1 LSLLVV
7 VVGFWSVLVA
17 SAFISEVVTVVFCW
31 IEVVVI
37 LVVTEIIFLVVV
49 FLVLSLSLLPLPSP
63 PRVIEKIPEE
73 EPLEAILLA
82 ATLKAEINELL
93 DKPYE
98 DATSLTEL

>member
-1 LSLLVV
+1 
-7 VVGFWSVLVA
+7 
-17 SAFISEVVTVVFCW
+17 
-31 IEVVVI
+31 
-37 LVVTEIIFLVVV
+37 
-49 FLVLSLSLLPLPSP
+49 LVLSLSLLPLPSP